1 MNILK
6 GLVIYVKWI
15 SFVLG
20 LLDVR
25 VWYLGMTII
34 YFMRYSGELVK
45 FPHICSTKENMLK
58 ISAKVISYIMHPL
71 FLLGYVL
78 VFLMQANRYLFSFSN
93 DKAMGLVLITILT
106 IAIMFPLLSLLI
118 MKALGLIKSFEMEDK
133 FDRILPLI
141 ITGLF
146 YLWLYVNIRKND
158 NIPGVFTFFVLGCTI
173 AIFLALIINNFS
185 KVSLHTIG
193 AGGFVAIIAA
203 ITFQWTYGFTD
214 LPIPFTGI
222 VLRMSDRLVL
232 MIAILLAG
240 VVGTARLYLK
250 AHKPE
255 EVYGGYIVGILSQ
268 MAAYLIVF

>member
-1 MNILK
+1 
-6 GLVIYVKWI
+6 
-15 SFVLG
+15 
-20 LLDVR
+20 
-25 VWYLGMTII
+25 
-34 YFMRYSGELVK
+34 MRYSGELVK